1 MNDSDTKRTSH
12 WLALIFC
19 FIVFLGVC
27 KLYLDKYIEIRK
39 LEERLAERKVE
50 LVTITNQV
58 DDLSAEVEFIASLD
72 GIEKMAREK
81 LKYIKEGEVII
92 VPGGR

>member
-1 MNDSDTKRTSH
+1 MNDTDTKKTSH
-12 WLALIFC
+12 WIALLFC
-19 FIVFLGVC
+19 LFIFLGVC

-39 LEERLAERKVE
+39 LEEKLVERKVE
-50 LVTITNQV
+50 LVTISNDV
-58 DDLSAEVEFIASLD
+58 DNLSSEVEFIASLD

-92 VPGGR
+92 VPAGK